1 MLDRKEPFEAGC
13 PVPDHPCPL
22 REELESLR
30 EAVSRL
36 RELSRKDPLTGL
48 YNFRHLTETLESE
61 MERTRRTG
69 LPVSL
74 VMADLDRFKRINDTY
89 GHEAGN
95 RALVHTTV
103 LWKRFLRR
111 IDILCRYGGE
121 EFVAILPGTRLGQA
135 AVAAERLRAGLEDHP
150 VSLDGDRIVL
160 TASFG
165 VDCYLGAENLTVREF
180 LVRADQGLLKAKEG
194 GRNRVCLDESKLAAA
209 PTTEVSPEERDA
221 LIAGNSPEE

>member
-1 MLDRKEPFEAGC
+1 MDRKEPFEAGC

-22 REELESLR
+22 REELEGLR
-30 EAVSRL
+30 EDVSRL

-48 YNFRHLTETLESE
+48 FNLRHLTETLEGE

-74 VMADLDRFKRINDTY
+74 VMADLDRFKRVNDKY
-89 GHEAGN
+89 GHEVGN
-95 RALVHTTV
+95 RALVHATV

-135 AVAAERLRAGLEDHP
+135 AVAAERLRAGLEGHP
-150 VSLDGDRIVL
+150 LSVEGERIVL

-165 VDCYLGAENLTVREF
+165 VDCYRGGGNSTTREF
-180 LVRADQGLLKAKEG
+180 LVRADRALLAAKAG
-194 GRNRVCLDESKLAAA
+194 GRNRVCLDEGRLGAA
-209 PTTEVSPEERDA
+209 PTEVSREEREALIGASSPEE
-221 LIAGNSPEE
+221 

>member
-1 MLDRKEPFEAGC
+1 LDREEPFEAGC

-48 YNFRHLTETLESE
+48 YNFRHLTETLDSE

-74 VMADLDRFKRINDTY
+74 IMADLDRFKRVNDRY
-89 GHEAGN
+89 GHEVGN
-95 RALVHTTV
+95 RALVHATV
-103 LWKRFLRR
+103 LWKRLLRR
-111 IDILCRYGGE
+111 IDVLCRYGGE

-135 AVAAERLRAGLEDHP
+135 AVAAERLRAGLEGHP
-150 VSLDGDRIVL
+150 LSLDGERISL

-165 VDCYLGAENLTVREF
+165 ADCYLGGENLAPRGF
-180 LVRADQGLLKAKEG
+180 LARADRCLLQAKAA
-194 GRNRVCLDESKLAAA
+194 GRNRVCLDESRLTAA
-209 PTTEVSPEERDA
+209 PTEVSPQERDA
-221 LIAGNSPEE
+221 LIAGSSGEE

>member
-1 MLDRKEPFEAGC
+1 MDRKEPLEAGC
-13 PVPDHPCPL
+13 PVPDHSCPL

-48 YNFRHLTETLESE
+48 FNLRHLTEALEGE

-69 LPVSL
+69 LPLSL
-74 VMADLDRFKRINDTY
+74 IMADLDRFKRVNDKY
-89 GHEAGN
+89 GHEVGN
-95 RALVHTTV
+95 RALVHATV

-121 EFVAILPGTRLGQA
+121 EFVAVLPGTRLGHA
-135 AVAAERLRAGLEDHP
+135 AVAAERLRAGLESHP
-150 VSLDGDRIVL
+150 LYLNGERIVL

-165 VDCYLGAENLTVREF
+165 VDCYLGGENSTAREF
-180 LVRADQGLLKAKEG
+180 LVRADRALLEAKGG
-194 GRNRVCLDESKLAAA
+194 GRNRVCLDEGKLGAV
-209 PTTEVSPEERDA
+209 PTEVSPEERDA
-221 LIAGNSPEE
+221 LIAASSPEE